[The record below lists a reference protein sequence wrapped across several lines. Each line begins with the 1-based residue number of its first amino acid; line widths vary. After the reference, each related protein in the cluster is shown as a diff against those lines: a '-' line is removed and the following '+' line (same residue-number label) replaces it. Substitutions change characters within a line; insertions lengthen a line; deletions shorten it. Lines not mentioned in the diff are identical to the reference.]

1 MINKGSFMVGN
12 QELHE
17 NEQLVSSNGV
27 YKAKLQLDGN
37 FVVSVSIKYLN
48 SVHLDNFYISLFV
61 TER

>member
-1 MINKGSFMVGN
+1 MVGN

-37 FVVSVSIKYLN
+37 FVVCVSIKYLN
-48 SVHLDNFYISLFV
+48 LVHLDNFYINLNV